1 MARTGT
7 HWGTVWSLRRDA
19 ATASATIVPA
29 TVMASLVLLLAL
41 PHDGLAQDT
50 VAVHV
55 FDGFGR
61 RPWPV
66 TGTTNADH
74 WRTLN
79 RRLPVM
85 MNVNAR

>member
-29 TVMASLVLLLAL
+29 TVMASLVLLLAP

-55 FDGFGR
+55 FTRHAALSDGDQIARDMAVR
-61 RPWPV
+61 R
-66 TGTTNADH
+66 
-74 WRTLN
+74 
-79 RRLPVM
+79 
-85 MNVNAR
+85 